1 MTCKVPVLTRADF
14 LSRLVWI
21 GLCLLAILATTG
33 CSTYAKRIR
42 PAHEQFYIGQLDE
55 AAETLA
61 TYMARHPG
69 DADAAAMDLA
79 VVQLVSGKPAEA
91 EQTLRTVRDDL
102 DECEQQ
108 DVLEA
113 GLSMLTDDQRLAYA
127 GENYERVLAR
137 VFLALTNLLH
147 DGQDAE
153 AYSLQINAKQAE
165 LLQKVEEEQKEQAAT
180 AYAPLAIAPYMRG
193 VIREATFSN
202 YDDASRAY
210 HQVVS
215 WQPGFQAGQADLVRA
230 QSGVHSQPG
239 HGVLYVFALVNRGPI
254 KQESLEIP
262 STAAMLIADRIL
274 SANSQY
280 DVTPTLAPIKV
291 PRVFVPPREVDGIT
305 VVVDNQ
311 TRGRTETICDVA
323 ELALRQEEIELP
335 KAIARAVVRRAVKK
349 AAIYATKNV
358 VEANEPLADIALS
371 AVGVAWEA
379 SEAADTRCWGLLPRE
394 IQVVRVELPAGQH
407 QVQLL
412 PLLTSRVSVAGPVA
426 PVDIADGRNTYLLAY
441 FPGPRA
447 IGQVV
452 QRTQ

>member
-1 MTCKVPVLTRADF
+1 MEHANLT
-14 LSRLVWI
+14 SRLACA
-21 GLCLLAILATTG
+21 GLCLLGILATAG
-33 CSTYAKRIR
+33 CSTYAQRIR
-42 PAHEQFYIGQLDE
+42 PAHEQFYQDRLDT
-55 AAETLA
+55 AAEELA

-79 VVQLVSGKPAEA
+79 MVQLLDGRPAEA
-91 EQTLRTVRDDL
+91 EQTLRGVRDNL
-102 DECEQQ
+102 DAYEQA
-108 DVLEA
+108 DAVES

-137 VFLALTNLLH
+137 VFLALANLLH

-165 LLQKVEEEQKEQAAT
+165 LLQQVEDEEKEQAAV
-180 AYAPLAIAPYMRG
+180 AYAPLAIAPYLRG
-193 VIREATFSN
+193 VIREATFAN

-215 WQPGFQAGQADLVRA
+215 WQPGFQAGAEDLARA
-230 QSGVHSQPG
+230 QSGVHSRPG
-239 HGVLYVFALVNRGPI
+239 HGVLYVFALVNRGPS
-254 KQESLEIP
+254 KQETLEIP
-262 STAAMLIADRIL
+262 STAALLIADRIL
-274 SANSQY
+274 SATSRY

-291 PRVFVPPREVDGIT
+291 PRVFVPPREVDALT

-335 KAIARAVVRRAVKK
+335 KAVARAVVRRAVKK

-358 VEANEPLADIALS
+358 VEASEPWADLALS

-379 SEAADTRCWGLLPRE
+379 TEAADTRCWGLLPRE
-394 IQVVRVELPAGQH
+394 IQVVRVELPAGRH
-407 QVQLL
+407 DVQLL
-412 PLLTSRVSVAGPVA
+412 PLLTSRVSVAGPSTS
-426 PVDIADGRNTYLLAY
+426 VDIADGRNTYLLAC

-447 IGQVV
+447 VGQVI